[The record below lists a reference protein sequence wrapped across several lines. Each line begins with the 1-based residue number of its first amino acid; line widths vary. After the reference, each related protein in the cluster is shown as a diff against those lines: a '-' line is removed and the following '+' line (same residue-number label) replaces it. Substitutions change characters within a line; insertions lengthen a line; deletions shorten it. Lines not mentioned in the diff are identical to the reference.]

1 MKISKIRKKLRDYVE
16 IGDEEFL
23 NVLMETASVYIEQK
37 KLDQSITEGEKDI
50 AKGNLHSQS
59 EVQKMIEAWTE
70 N

>member
-37 KLDQSITEGEKDI
+37 KLDQSIAEGEQDI